1 MGFKWIGDV
10 KMDVSVI
17 VPMYNVEKYIDNC
30 IESLIKQTYREFEV
44 LLIDDGSIDS
54 TAQKCMA
61 WKERDDRIKYF
72 YQNNQGL
79 GPARHKGIELAQGK
93 YVCFVDSDDW
103 VDYTFVEKMLNAAR
117 KYRADLVVCDFYSVY
132 EDMMKYA
139 QVNMG
144 FIEKEDRSEAIQKIK
159 SNSIW
164 KILTEKKIWI
174 EKDIRMPA
182 LPYEDFA
189 SFPLLVIL
197 ANRIA
202 AVEEGLYY
210 YRCNR
215 KGSIINTS
223 NNYEKFVQTVEYL
236 KVEAI
241 RHGVYAKYQ
250 NELKKLIQN
259 NAKYLLG
266 EAKKK
271 IEHEEYSKL
280 KMCYAEYFAS
290 VPEWEDILPMNY

>member
-1 MGFKWIGDV
+1 
-10 KMDVSVI
+10 MDVSVI

-30 IESLIKQTYREFEV
+30 VESLIKQTYREFEV

-54 TAQKCMA
+54 TAEKCMA
-61 WKERDDRIKYF
+61 WKEKDDRIKYF
-72 YQNNQGL
+72 YQSNQGL

-103 VDYTFVEKMLNAAR
+103 VDCTFVEKMLNAAR
-117 KYRADLVVCDFYSVY
+117 KYRADLVMCDFYSVY
-132 EDMMKYA
+132 EDTMKYA
-139 QVNMG
+139 RVNMG
-144 FIEKEDRSEAIQKIK
+144 FIEKEDRGETVQNIK

-164 KILTEKKIWI
+164 KILTEKKLWL
-174 EKDIRMPA
+174 EKDLHMPA

-202 AVEEGLYY
+202 AVEEGLYF

-223 NNYEKFVQTVEYL
+223 NNYEKFLQTVEYL
-236 KVEAI
+236 KAEAI
-241 RHGVYAKYQ
+241 RHDVYAKYQ
-250 NELKKLIQN
+250 KEFKKIIQN

-271 IEHEEYSKL
+271 IEPEEYSKL
-280 KMCYAEYFAS
+280 KKCYVEYFAS
-290 VPEWEDILPMNY
+290 VPEWKDILSTNY